1 MKECKCNMKINE
13 NSKSVDIVDAYRSMI
28 LNCNCGVKE

>member
-13 NSKSVDIVDAYRSMI
+13 NARSVDIVDAYRSMI
-28 LNCNCGVKE
+28 LNCTCEVKE